1 MSFNP
6 LAFME
11 LFVVFA
17 FAVGW
22 GVLELVTL
30 RLDRK
35 RAAEKAAREAA
46 ETEAASELPS
56 GLPGGGSPS
65 PAGHAEREQRLDPGL
80 PEPRQ

>member
-11 LFVVFA
+11 LFAVFA

-35 RAAEKAAREAA
+35 RAAEKTAREEA
-46 ETEAASELPS
+46 ESEAASEPPS
-56 GLPGGGSPS
+56 GLPSGGTPS
-65 PAGHAEREQRLDPGL
+65 PTGHAEREQRLDPGL
-80 PEPRQ
+80 PESRQ